1 MPVLCFAGRYLS
13 AEAFCWEGFC
23 ERLFPAEGFVCGG
36 ISPQSRIYM
45 INHPSTG
52 YGKKKKKIRMNQN
65 GKHVAAMMKI
75 GEWQC
80 VVELLALFAYP
91 SFPFSANRIGNK
103 NLH

>member
-1 MPVLCFAGRYLS
+1 MWRHFAGRDFPL
-13 AEAFCWEGFC
+13 EGFC
-23 ERLFPAEGFVCGG
+23 ENLFPAEGFVCEG
-36 ISPQSRIYM
+36 ISPQSRIFM

-52 YGKKKKKIRMNQN
+52 YGKKKKKIRTKVN
-65 GKHVAAMMKI
+65 GKHVAAMIEI

-91 SFPFSANRIGNK
+91 SFPFLADKIGNK

>member
-1 MPVLCFAGRYLS
+1 MWRHFAGRDFPL
-13 AEAFCWEGFC
+13 EGFC
-23 ERLFPAEGFVCGG
+23 ERLFPAEGFVSGG
-36 ISPQSRIYM
+36 ISTQSRIFM

-52 YGKKKKKIRMNQN
+52 YGKKKKKIRTKVN
-65 GKHVAAMMKI
+65 GKHVAAMIEI

-91 SFPFSANRIGNK
+91 SFPFLADKIGNK

>member
-1 MPVLCFAGRYLS
+1 MLGGILR
-13 AEAFCWEGFC
+13 EAFSCG
-23 ERLFPAEGFVCGG
+23 RPGFVRGG
-36 ISPQSRIYM
+36 ISPQSRIFM

-52 YGKKKKKIRMNQN
+52 YGKKEKSTKVN
-65 GKHVAAMMKI
+65 GKHVAAMIEI

-91 SFPFSANRIGNK
+91 SFPFLADKIGNK

>member
-1 MPVLCFAGRYLS
+1 MS
-13 AEAFCWEGFC
+13 
-23 ERLFPAEGFVCGG
+23 GG
-36 ISPQSRIYM
+36 ISTQSRIFM

-52 YGKKKKKIRMNQN
+52 YGKKKKKIRTKVN
-65 GKHVAAMMKI
+65 GKHVAAMIEI

-91 SFPFSANRIGNK
+91 LLLADKIGNK